1 MPRQEQRTPPS
12 YDLRVKALVDIWAF
26 ADMIGFRGGKANFG
40 KIHYQLTDFLTA
52 PQREYGYTN
61 LRRLVLMP
69 RGHLKSTVASVLY
82 ALWRIY
88 RNPNIR
94 IITGTNQKRLSR
106 GFIRELRQY
115 FEDDWL
121 QEHVWNKRPHVDGV
135 MIPALSAANR
145 RARRQRVDEDS
156 FEQFNEA
163 ADKKVIWGQ
172 EALQV
177 IRPQTMKE
185 PTIQTLSVGT
195 VLTGDHADLVILD
208 DIVDFKNSDTQDKAD
223 NILDW
228 TRDIESILDP
238 RQRYEFEYIDE
249 VSGKKVKFIDQLG
262 DEIVVLGTRY
272 YKHDYYGYLLENQT
286 EVDVSVFERNVYVNG
301 ENASK
306 GYIWEER
313 FNDEVI
319 GNIQRRI
326 RDYRRFASQYLN
338 KVITAEEMVF
348 LWDDI
353 NWIPMGKVEANP
365 GTVKIERPA
374 YMLSDEVKTVSV
386 RPIIC
391 VDPAGSDST
400 KADSTV
406 VAVGGYD
413 EDMNLYVLDYKAG
426 NFNTKEILDAIF
438 SLSKK
443 WHTPRVYI
451 ETNGVG
457 AYLPFIVNQAIK
469 ERRHSLLVVEHRAK
483 GEKKA
488 RIQAM
493 LEPYWTGGRLFA
505 HLPLSRL
512 NDLKSEANEFP
523 SKGGSDDILDAIEDI
538 ALFATKTQHRAS
550 QRAQR
555 GRKNLKTYNT
565 KYGGTR

>member
-1 MPRQEQRTPPS
+1 MPKTRTPPTQEQ
-12 YDLRVKALVDIWAF
+12 LIAALTDIWAF
-26 ADMIGFRGGKANFG
+26 ADIIGFRGGKSNFG
-40 KIHYQLTDFLTA
+40 KIHYKLTDFLTA
-52 PQREYGYTN
+52 PQNDFGYTN
-61 LRRLVLMP
+61 LRRLILMP

-82 ALWRIY
+82 ALWRVY

-121 QEHVWNKRPHVDGV
+121 QEHVWNKRPHVEGIMV
-135 MIPALSAANR
+135 PALSAANR
-145 RARRQRVDEDS
+145 RARRQKVDDEA

-177 IRPQTMKE
+177 VRPNVMKE

-195 VLTGDHADLVILD
+195 VLTGDHSDLVILD
-208 DIVDFKNSDTQDKAD
+208 DIVDFKNSDTQNKAET
-223 NILDW
+223 ILDW

-238 RQRYEFEYIDE
+238 RTRYEFEFEYK
-249 VSGKKVKFIDQLG
+249 GKTVKFVDYLG

-272 YKHDYYGYLLENQT
+272 YKHDYYGYMLENAGEIDISIFQ
-286 EVDVSVFERNVYVNG
+286 ENIYVNG
-301 ENASK
+301 ENSK
-306 GYIWEER
+306 NGYIWEER
-313 FNDEVI
+313 FNDDVI
-319 GNIQRRI
+319 ANIQRRI
-326 RDYRRFASQYLN
+326 KDFRRFASQYLN
-338 KVITAEEMVF
+338 KVITAEEVVF
-348 LWDDI
+348 DWEAV
-353 NWIPMGKVEANP
+353 NWLALQE
-365 GTVKIERPA
+365 IEVTNGLVRLTRPKTHI
-374 YMLSDEVKTVSV
+374 YDESKNVSI
-386 RPIIC
+386 RPVIT

-400 KADSTV
+400 QADRTV
-406 VAVGGYD
+406 IAVGGYD

-438 SLSKK
+438 TLSLK
-443 WHTPRVYI
+443 WKTPRVYI

-469 ERRHSLLVVEHRAK
+469 ERRHSLLILEHRAK
-483 GEKKA
+483 GEKKT

-493 LEPYWTGGRLFA
+493 LEPYWNNGRFFMSGALA
-505 HLPLSRL
+505 K
-512 NDLKSEANEFP
+512 NTDLMTEVNEFP

-538 ALFATKTQHRAS
+538 AQFAVKTQHRAS
-550 QRAQR
+550 ERSSR
-555 GRKNLKTYNT
+555 GRKNLKTYNK

>member
-1 MPRQEQRTPPS
+1 MTTKRTPPTQEQ
-12 YDLRVKALVDIWAF
+12 LVAALTDVWAF
-26 ADMIGFRGGKANFG
+26 ADVIGFRGGKANFG

-52 PQREYGYTN
+52 PQNEYGYTN
-61 LRRLVLMP
+61 LRRLILMP

-121 QEHVWNKRPHVDGV
+121 QEHVWNKRPHVDGI

-145 RARRQRVDEDS
+145 RARRQKVDEDS

-177 IRPQTMKE
+177 IRPNVLKE

-208 DIVDFKNSDTQDKAD
+208 DIVDFRNSDTQDKSES
-223 NILDW
+223 ILDW

-238 RQRYEFEYIDE
+238 RTRYEFEFE
-249 VSGKKVKFIDQLG
+249 FKGKTVKFVDHLG
-262 DEIVVLGTRY
+262 DEIVILGTRY
-272 YKHDYYGYLLENQT
+272 YKHDYYGYLLENAG
-286 EVDVSVFERNVYVNG
+286 EIDVSVFERNIYVNG
-301 ENASK
+301 ENDK
-306 GYIWEER
+306 NGYIWGER
-313 FNDEVI
+313 FNDDVI
-319 GNIQRRI
+319 NNIQRRI
-326 RDYRRFASQYLN
+326 KDYRRFASQYLN

-348 LWDDI
+348 IWDDI
-353 NWIPMGKVEANP
+353 NWIRNGDIEQLP
-365 GTVKIERPA
+365 GTARILRPPYA
-374 YMLSDEVKTVSV
+374 FDDEQKTVSV
-386 RPIIC
+386 RPIIAI
-391 VDPAGSDST
+391 DPAGSD
-400 KADSTV
+400 KNQADKTV

-443 WHTPRVYI
+443 WHTSRVYI

-469 ERRHSLLVVEHRAK
+469 ERRHSLLVIEHRAK

-493 LEPYWTGGRLFA
+493 LEPYWVAGKLF
-505 HLPLSRL
+505 LPVYLSKL
-512 NDLKSEANEFP
+512 GDLHQEANEFP

-538 ALFATKTQHRAS
+538 AQFATKTQHRAS
-550 QRAQR
+550 QRAQK
-555 GRKNLKTYNT
+555 GRKNLKTYNR

>member
-1 MPRQEQRTPPS
+1 MPKQHTPPTQEQ
-12 YDLRVKALVDIWAF
+12 LIAALTDIWAF
-26 ADMIGFRGGKANFG
+26 ADIINFRGGKSNFG
-40 KIHYQLTDFLTA
+40 KIHYKLTDFLTA
-52 PQREYGYTN
+52 PQNDFGYTN
-61 LRRLVLMP
+61 LRRLLLMP

-82 ALWRIY
+82 ALWRVY

-94 IITGTNQKRLSR
+94 VITGTNQKRLSR

-121 QEHVWNKRPHVDGV
+121 QEHVWNKRPHVEGIMV
-135 MIPALSAANR
+135 PALSAANR
-145 RARRQRVDEDS
+145 RARRQKVDDEA

-177 IRPQTMKE
+177 VRPNVMKE

-208 DIVDFKNSDTQDKAD
+208 DIVDFKNSDTQNKAET
-223 NILDW
+223 ILDW

-238 RQRYEFEYIDE
+238 RTRYEFEFEYK
-249 VSGKKVKFIDQLG
+249 GKTVKFVDYLG

-272 YKHDYYGYLLENQT
+272 YKHDYYGYMLENAAEIDISIFQ
-286 EVDVSVFERNVYVNG
+286 ENIYVNG
-301 ENASK
+301 ENSK
-306 GYIWEER
+306 NGYIWEER
-313 FNDEVI
+313 FNDDVI
-319 GNIQRRI
+319 ANIQRRI
-326 RDYRRFASQYLN
+326 KDFRRFASQYLN
-338 KVITAEEMVF
+338 KVITAEEVVF
-348 LWDDI
+348 DWEAV
-353 NWIPMGKVEANP
+353 NWLPFQDVEITN
-365 GTVKIERPA
+365 GLVRLLRPRTSL
-374 YMLSDEVKTVSV
+374 YDEPKNISI
-386 RPIIC
+386 RPVIT

-400 KADSTV
+400 QADRTV

-413 EDMNLYVLDYKAG
+413 EDMNLYVLEYRAG

-438 SLSKK
+438 TLSIK
-443 WHTPRVYI
+443 WKTPRVYI

-469 ERRHSLLVVEHRAK
+469 ERRHSLLVIEHRAK
-483 GEKKA
+483 GEKKT

-493 LEPYWTGGRLFA
+493 LEPYWNTGRFFMTGIMA
-505 HLPLSRL
+505 K
-512 NDLKSEANEFP
+512 NTDLMTEVNEFP
-523 SKGGSDDILDAIEDI
+523 SKGGSDDVLDAIEDI
-538 ALFATKTQHRAS
+538 AQFAVKTQHRAS
-550 QRAQR
+550 DKAHR
-555 GRKNLKTYNT
+555 GRKNLKTYNK